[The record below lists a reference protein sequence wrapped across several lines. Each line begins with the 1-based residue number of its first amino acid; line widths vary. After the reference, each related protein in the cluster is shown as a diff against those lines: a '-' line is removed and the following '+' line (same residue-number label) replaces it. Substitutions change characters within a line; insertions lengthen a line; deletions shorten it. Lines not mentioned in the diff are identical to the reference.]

1 MFLVSFFLNDTAPTG
16 IYTYG
21 HTLSLHAALPISN
34 RNSLTADYLNGA
46 RQIPRPAK
54 RRKGSGKKLTVHN
67 ARANNLQNVTA
78 SIPLGT
84 FTCITGVS
92 GSGKSS
98 FTIDT
103 LYAAS
108 ARALNGARLIAGAH
122 DKVTRS
128 EEHTSELQSIMRL

>member
-1 MFLVSFFLNDTAPTG
+1 MIRRPPRSTRTDTLFPYTTPFRSKLNEVLA
-16 IYTYG
+16 
-21 HTLSLHAALPISN
+21 N

-46 RQIPRPAK
+46 RQIPLPAK

-103 LYAAS
+103 LYAA
-108 ARALNGARLIAGAH
+108 
-122 DKVTRS
+122 
-128 EEHTSELQSIMRL
+128 